1 MEAARDPNDCNSGGG
16 NTLGDDGDSGDDGD
30 DGNGG
35 DDGVSVDVNFELT
48 GRFDLGMSSGGAL
61 LLAAAAA
68 AAGVV
73 APLPAPRTP
82 YVALGALW
90 AAARGNG
97 GI

>member
-1 MEAARDPNDCNSGGG
+1 M
-16 NTLGDDGDSGDDGD
+16 
-30 DGNGG
+30 
-35 DDGVSVDVNFELT
+35 DVNFELT